1 MDSPGI
7 LCSPVVGLCTLPGQ
21 NFCLRQ
27 MDLYTC
33 LYHKVVIIEFLSASE
48 ALEYL
53 DLLGRFF
60 FSPLWKG
67 LSSIVLKCLTK
78 KERKKDMDFRE
89 LKLLSL
95 SLCNLRLCIDIIV
108 LHTIDDWQFFILSIF
123 NN

>member
-1 MDSPGI
+1 VDSPGI

-21 NFCLRQ
+21 NFCPRQ

-78 KERKKDMDFRE
+78 KERKKER
-89 LKLLSL
+89 KTWISG
-95 SLCNLRLCIDIIV
+95 S
-108 LHTIDDWQFFILSIF
+108 
-123 NN
+123 

>member
-1 MDSPGI
+1 MA
-7 LCSPVVGLCTLPGQ
+7 
-21 NFCLRQ
+21 
-27 MDLYTC
+27 
-33 LYHKVVIIEFLSASE
+33 IIEFLSDSE

-53 DLLGRFF
+53 NLLGGFF
-60 FSPLWKG
+60 FSRLWKG

-78 KERKKDMDFRE
+78 KERKKDLGSLLNCMDFRE

-95 SLCNLRLCIDIIV
+95 SLCNLRLCIDIVV